1 MTSKG
6 TAPKPDTIEKHV
18 SAFFPPVA
26 VLAGMQLDLFTP
38 LGQAPMDTDSLA
50 GALGVSPT
58 RLRPLLYMLVTAEL
72 LTLEGG
78 RFALTPE
85 AERFLVRDRP
95 DYLGAM
101 HELWSDLYA
110 ATLQS
115 AESIRSGTPQ
125 AKHDFGD
132 MSNDELGAFFRG
144 LHPGAMAAGR
154 YLARKHEFARFRHL
168 LDVAGGSGGLAIA
181 ACGECPE
188 LQASVAELPSITAF
202 TERFISDAGM
212 TERIGVVAVD
222 LNEGPP
228 EGRYDAAVLRNF
240 IQVLSADQA
249 RNVIRHVGE
258 AMEPDGVIHI
268 VGFVLDGDRLSPPE
282 AAAMNLVFLNI
293 YDHGQAYTDE
303 EHRTWLAEAGF
314 VDIERVSLN
323 RGFSLVTARK
333 GS

>member
-1 MTSKG
+1 MTSKD

-26 VLAGMQLDLFTP
+26 VLAGLQLDLFTP

-72 LTLEGG
+72 LMVEGG

-85 AERFLVRDRP
+85 AERFLVRGRP

-125 AKHDFGD
+125 AKHDFGA

-154 YLARKHEFARFRHL
+154 YLARKHEFARVRHL
-168 LDVAGGSGGLAIA
+168 LDAAGGSGGLAIA

-188 LQASVAELPSITAF
+188 LHASVAELPSITAF

-258 AMEPDGVIHI
+258 AMELDGVIHI

>member
-115 AESIRSGTPQ
+115 AESIRSGAPQ

-154 YLARKHEFARFRHL
+154 YLARKHELARFRHL